1 MAITSD
7 GTQSFGIQDSP
18 VTINSISYVCESMSF
33 TYGSNRVDV
42 NDANGEPLGSVIVPN
57 RVEGSAT
64 LQYSTDTAVTA
75 PNPTIGQEMVTA
87 ATNARNNS
95 TYIITEV
102 GDAQT
107 AGDYA
112 KCSISFYEKIN

>member
-18 VTINSISYVCESMSF
+18 VTINAITYVCESMSF

-42 NDANGEPLGSVIVPN
+42 NDSNGEPLGSVLVPN

-64 LQYSTDTAVTA
+64 LQYAAGTTA
-75 PNPTIGQEMVTA
+75 NPTIGQEMVTA
-87 ATNARNNS
+87 ATNGRNNT
-95 TYIITEV
+95 TYVLTEV

-112 KCSISFYEKIN
+112 KCSVSFYKKIN

>member
-18 VTINSISYVCESMSF
+18 VTINSVTYVCESTSF

-64 LQYSTDTAVTA
+64 LQYAAGTTA
-75 PNPTIGQEMVTA
+75 NPIIGQEMVA
-87 ATNARNNS
+87 SSTNGRNNM

-102 GDAQT
+102 GDAQS

-112 KCSISFYEKIN
+112 KYGISFYEKIN